1 MYLPLVKK
9 GSVKLGVKYHLLL
22 MDFGLD
28 KLKGLDIKT
37 H

>member
-1 MYLPLVKK
+1 MYFSLVKK
-9 GSVKLGVKYHLLL
+9 GSVKLGVKYCLLL